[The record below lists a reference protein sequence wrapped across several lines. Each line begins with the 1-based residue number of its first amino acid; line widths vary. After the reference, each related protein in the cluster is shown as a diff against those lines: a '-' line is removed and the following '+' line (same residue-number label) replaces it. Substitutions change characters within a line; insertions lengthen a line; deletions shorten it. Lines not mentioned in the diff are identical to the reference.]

1 MNRRTHKTSK
11 HGHAKQRAHERFGI
25 SLTKER
31 INSII
36 NQITSGDA
44 PRIDMDEVNN
54 RGTYLCNL
62 NKQTVRV
69 VFYHPDKTII
79 TIMNQLEEW

>member
-1 MNRRTHKTSK
+1 MNRRTHKSSK
-11 HGHAKQRAHERFGI
+11 HGHAKLRAQERFGI

-36 NQITSGDA
+36 KQITSGEA
-44 PRIDMDEVNN
+44 PLIDMDEVND

-62 NKQTVRV
+62 NKETVRV
-69 VFYHPDKTII
+69 VFHHRDKTII
-79 TIMNQLEEW
+79 TIMHQLEQW